1 MFVKAHPSLQS
12 LSVLLEQRILVLD
25 GAMGTM
31 IQAEKLSEADFRGD
45 RFIDHKSPLSGNN
58 DLLNLTKPD
67 LIKKIHL
74 SYLEAGSDIVET
86 NTFNSTK
93 SSQSDYGL
101 EDLSYELNFEAAR
114 IARSACHEIHEK
126 TPNNP
131 RFVAG
136 VIGPTSK
143 TASISPDVNDPGLR
157 NINFDAL
164 VADYEISTRGLI
176 EGGSDIIFVETS
188 FDTLNAKAAIL
199 PFRNVL
205 KNSR

>member
-1 MFVKAHPSLQS
+1 MKAHPSLQS

-31 IQAEKLSEADFRGD
+31 IQAEKLSETDFKGD

-101 EDLSYELNFEAAR
+101 EDLSYELNFESAR

-126 TPNNP
+126 TPKM
-131 RFVAG
+131 R
-136 VIGPTSK
+136 
-143 TASISPDVNDPGLR
+143 
-157 NINFDAL
+157 
-164 VADYEISTRGLI
+164 
-176 EGGSDIIFVETS
+176 
-188 FDTLNAKAAIL
+188 
-199 PFRNVL
+199 
-205 KNSR
+205 